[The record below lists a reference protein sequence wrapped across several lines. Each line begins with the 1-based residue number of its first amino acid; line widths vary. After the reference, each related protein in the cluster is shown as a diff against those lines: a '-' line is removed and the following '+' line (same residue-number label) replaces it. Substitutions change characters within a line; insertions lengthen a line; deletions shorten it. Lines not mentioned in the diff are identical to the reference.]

1 MVVSLACE
9 RKDRYGFSWCGKV
22 CAWLEPER
30 LFKTEVA
37 DQLVHR
43 GLAMF
48 LFNFSQNQPRRI
60 AVVTAT
66 QADLYLQKFSRA
78 L

>member
-9 RKDRYGFSWCGKV
+9 RNDRYGCSWRGKV
-22 CAWLEPER
+22 SAWFEAEGP
-30 LFKTEVA
+30 FKAEVA

-43 GLAMF
+43 CLAMF
-48 LFNFSQNQPRRI
+48 LFNFRQNEPGRI
-60 AVVTAT
+60 TVVTAP
-66 QADLYLQKFSRA
+66 QVGLYLQQFSRA

>member
-1 MVVSLACE
+1 MVVSLAC
-9 RKDRYGFSWCGKV
+9 KTNDRYGLSWRGKV
-22 CAWLEPER
+22 CAWLKPEA

-43 GLAMF
+43 CLAMF
-48 LFNFSQNQPRRI
+48 LLNFSQNEPGRI

-66 QADLYLQKFSRA
+66 QAQLYLQKFSRA

>member
-9 RKDRYGFSWCGKV
+9 RNDRYGISWRGKV
-22 CAWLEPER
+22 CAWLESEA
-30 LFKTEVA
+30 LFKSEVA

-43 GLAMF
+43 SLAMF
-48 LFNFSQNQPRRI
+48 LLNFSQNEPGRI

>member
-9 RKDRYGFSWCGKV
+9 RNDRYSFSWRGKV
-22 CAWLEPER
+22 SAWFESEG
-30 LFKTEVA
+30 LFKAEVA
-37 DQLVHR
+37 DQLIHR
-43 GLAMF
+43 CLAMF
-48 LFNFSQNQPRRI
+48 LFNLRQNEPGRI

-66 QADLYLQKFSRA
+66 QVGLYLQKFSRA